1 VSTVAAGVVRA
12 RRAAATVHWTWLLLA
27 ASVVFGI
34 AVRAWILSSPLGVL
48 ESDEAVVGLMARHA
62 LHGEFHVFYWLS
74 LYGGTQEALATAAVF
89 AVTGSSVLV
98 LKLVPLATFAVAGV
112 LTWRVGLRTVG
123 ANGARIGA
131 ALFSIWPAYF
141 VWWTTKARA
150 YYATGLLC
158 ELVALLFVLR
168 LRERDSRVDAVVLG
182 FTLGFGTWA
191 TEQSLLIP
199 LPALAWL
206 AWRRAAAFRL
216 APYAIV
222 GAVVGAAP
230 WLAWNAAHGGDAVFP
245 PSVAGA
251 HSTYGSRFWE
261 LFATV
266 LPTWLGLRLPYSL
279 DWLFPRAIGVAL
291 LVLALGAFAYAVVRR
306 RRDTEPLLVVALLFP
321 FLYAATPFTY
331 FRAEPRYLVFLAPIP
346 ALLLGRAITR
356 RAATAAAALALAA
369 ALSLYGLVRFERQGL
384 YRSLAQD
391 VRVPDD
397 MQPLIRTLE
406 REHATR
412 VLANYWIAYRLDFE
426 SRERITATSTGFVR
440 YEPYDRKV
448 RRSAYPARVYV
459 QGSRVERRARPA
471 LLRRGYRAL
480 SAGGFVAYVHP

>member
-1 VSTVAAGVVRA
+1 MSALATTIVRA
-12 RRAAATVHWTWLLLA
+12 RRATAAVHWTWLLVGA
-27 ASVVFGI
+27 AVVFG
-34 AVRAWILSSPLGVL
+34 AALRVWILSSPLGVL
-48 ESDEAVVGLMARHA
+48 ESDEAIVGLMARHA
-62 LHGEFHVFYWLS
+62 QHGEFKVFYWLS
-74 LYGGTQEALATAAVF
+74 LYGGTQEALLTAAVF
-89 AVTGSSVLV
+89 AVTGSSVVV
-98 LKLVPLATFAVAGV
+98 LKLVPLAIFAAAGV

-123 ANGARIGA
+123 PNAARVGT
-131 ALFSIWPAYF
+131 ALYWIWPPYF

-158 ELVALLFVLR
+158 GTIALLFILR

-182 FTLGFGTWA
+182 FTLGFGVWA

-206 AWRRAAAFRL
+206 AWRRLAAFRL
-216 APYAIV
+216 APYAV
-222 GAVVGAAP
+222 AGAIVGAAP
-230 WLAWNAAHGGDAVFP
+230 WLAWNAAHGGDAIVP

-251 HSTYGSRFWE
+251 HSTYGSRLWE
-261 LFATV
+261 LFASV

-279 DWLFPRAIGVAL
+279 DWLFPRALGVAL
-291 LVLALGAFAYAVVRR
+291 LVLALGAFAYGVVRR
-306 RRDTEPLLVVALLFP
+306 RRETEPLFAVALLFP

-331 FRAEPRYLVFLAPIP
+331 FRAEPRYLVFLAPVP
-346 ALLLGRAITR
+346 ALLLGRAVAR
-356 RAATAAAALALAA
+356 RPALATAALVLAG

-397 MQPLIRTLE
+397 MQPLIRMLE

-426 SRERITATSTGFVR
+426 SREKITATSTGFVR
-440 YEPYDRKV
+440 YEPYDREV

-459 QGSRVERRARPA
+459 EGSGVERRARPE
-471 LLRRGYRAL
+471 LLGRGYRAHR
-480 SAGGFVAYVHP
+480 AGGFVAYVHP